1 MRLKYLK
8 LKFWKF
14 YVRHYGFGQQ
24 GGNTW
29 NFKLSLGRFDALCV
43 FCLVNKGKHT
53 IQTLGTQMSWEAP
66 TLCVHSPT
74 SGFVNRQKGWST
86 KWGKP
91 ESKGMVYLSKR
102 MVNQLGTLKV
112 LLGFPP
118 LLTIPFSDFRLS
130 PFLTIPFSDFR
141 LSPLLTN
148 PFSDF
153 PRVDQNHSGQQGAGV
168 RTQCIRYFPET
179 V

>member
-1 MRLKYLK
+1 MKYLIK
-8 LKFWKF
+8 LSLRAHALRAHKL
-14 YVRHYGFGQQ
+14 VDHYGFGQQ
-24 GGNTW
+24 GGKKHLELKHLEL
-29 NFKLSLGRFDALCV
+29 KLSMV
-43 FCLVNKGKHT
+43 LVNKGVPNALRAHAS
-53 IQTLGTQMSWEAP
+53 L
-66 TLCVHSPT
+66 VDHY
-74 SGFVNRQKGWST
+74 GFG
-86 KWGKP
+86 
-91 ESKGMVYLSKR
+91 
-102 MVNQLGTLKV
+102 QLGLEIAKRVGQQGGKTLKV
-112 LLGFPP
+112 LLGFP

-130 PFLTIPFSDFR
+130 PYLTIPFSDFR